1 MKSVLKLLFL
11 ALLAPL
17 VTHVNTVF
25 ASSQRAG
32 FTFEYALQDKQLQT
46 EFPLH
51 NDNIGNGV
59 TLADILATYTYN
71 DGSNGTAAGGYTRSE
86 FVFAQK
92 DGNYRINLILSKD
105 FARYNSSEKFT
116 NGSFVNVQVLDG
128 AIVSTQIEDLTS
140 SQKSRIQDQI
150 DQIFLPLRDTVT
162 RIDAYLNQWST
173 QVNQRLLALETWKN
187 GLLASINGL
196 INTAKG
202 EAIQA
207 AANDATTK
215 ADSAKTAAVADSKTY
230 TDAEI
235 LKIKGV
241 SDLNLKEVY
250 FYDIPVGPVNGD
262 PANISGVLVIDP
274 RSFDFSVFGNY
285 FLETTLKNADQSVN
299 LTNEGKVWV
308 YASEGASTYTEVLVT
323 TNDKILIESYKN
335 TVTGVSEIRFVR
347 IHQDFVKEAFVS
359 TNEKVDANYTAL
371 TEEIDEA
378 KAEIYTA
385 LTEAIDEAKAEL
397 IAMINA

>member
-1 MKSVLKLLFL
+1 MKSALKLLFL